1 MTVYLSVEQLI
12 LINVEMIKE
21 WGGIAGVR
29 DRRALEAA
37 VARPLS
43 GYYADVIEQAA
54 ALSESLL
61 QNHPFIDGNKRSA
74 ITATGVFL
82 RMNDYE
88 LIFVDR
94 EMYNWL
100 MNLYETNRVTK
111 AAIEV
116 WLRTHA
122 ISI

>member
-54 ALSESLL
+54 ALCESLL

>member
-1 MTVYLSVEQLI
+1 MTVYLSVEQLL

-43 GYYADVIEQAA
+43 GYYADLIEQAA
-54 ALSESLL
+54 ALCESLL

-74 ITATGVFL
+74 IAATGVFL

>member
-43 GYYADVIEQAA
+43 GC
-54 ALSESLL
+54 
-61 QNHPFIDGNKRSA
+61 
-74 ITATGVFL
+74 
-82 RMNDYE
+82 
-88 LIFVDR
+88 
-94 EMYNWL
+94 
-100 MNLYETNRVTK
+100 
-111 AAIEV
+111 
-116 WLRTHA
+116 
-122 ISI
+122 

>member
-43 GYYADVIEQAA
+43 GYYADLIEQAA
-54 ALSESLL
+54 ALCESLL